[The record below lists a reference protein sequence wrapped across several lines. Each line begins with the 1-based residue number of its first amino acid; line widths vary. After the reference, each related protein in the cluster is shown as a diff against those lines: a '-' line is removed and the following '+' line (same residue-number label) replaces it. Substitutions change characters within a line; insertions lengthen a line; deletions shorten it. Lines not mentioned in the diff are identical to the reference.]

1 MARGKGKS
9 KSKAPAKKRPPKQRH
24 NSAGLE
30 TPSQSGPQ
38 LNRPTERG
46 PPAVGG
52 SGPKE
57 RATEGSRRR
66 SRSRSREPDR
76 EPERR
81 VPTEIPARESRG
93 RESSRRPRR
102 ERSGSHTISPRRRER
117 KRYSPVSDESSDS
130 SDGYRRAKR
139 KPRSP
144 RRRQEEEPACLSKL
158 TGLLR
163 PLLEQRTSTVAD
175 VAPGPTSPV
184 PTMAPQPAPAP
195 DALDCRASVNLSGLE
210 DEGDPIDPDPLDY
223 DPMEDS
229 FGHNYEPEEAP
240 VTGGAL
246 HQELITRAADI
257 FRRHLGFEEP
267 ETQPQKAGRVS
278 KLTSTGEA
286 SSKPKTTI
294 PVDATCYDRFEA
306 IANKTKWTAFPA
318 RADRAV
324 RVPDEAWRDLFKC
337 PTIPQE
343 AKERLKAE
351 QGASSTH
358 VFKTPAQRKL
368 EELLVEVDMAA
379 RSGMKFASV
388 LMLSAE
394 VLMRHHQQLPE
405 DSSQVSRDEAGQLL
419 LLLGPLVRLTYDQFA
434 RIATRFVKARR
445 QSIVSAIHWPSTEA
459 KDRMLELPILGED
472 LFAGCFQKKLQE
484 EVARRVTLAKSEF
497 RPPATQRTR
506 PFRPRESRAPRGTRA
521 APAKSM
527 SRGTL
532 RGRSRGQP
540 SVRPV
545 PGPPEE
551 AEARRRPD
559 GTVTAPPLDQR
570 SPPSPRGAHLTA
582 AIPLVGGETYK
593 LLPAMGIYWRGQV
606 GVGHSQTRV
615 QNRILLQPAFRGR
628 RKADT
633 HTHGPRQTLSS
644 RRGNSG
650 PVGQAGNYKSSG
662 RDGTTLPVLFLS
674 DQNTGRHLASHPK
687 PKTPELK
694 THQTKTLPYGDL
706 KLNITPTQKGHVGGE
721 RRLTGRLPAHLDTQ
735 RTPTIQDYQFRA
747 LPFGLATAPRVFT
760 RVAGAV
766 VAHLRKRG
774 VTLYVYL
781 DDWLVVGNSRSEA
794 TNNVHK
800 TLQTLQ
806 ELGWIVNQK
815 KSRLSPSQTI
825 QFLGAIL
832 DFTTGIARPS
842 EERVAAV

>member
-1 MARGKGKS
+1 MSRNPLKCINCSMFRPGRAWDEHDLCPKCRSCTRRDPCLVCIKFTPAQWQDIDLWLEGLRSKLQGRLDSIPSAIGAPEVPGIKGDREEEGVVEREVEESGQERAEGEKEVEREERERERIPLTDPATSGSVTARGKGRS
-9 KSKAPAKKRPPKQRH
+9 KGKAPAKKRPPKQRH
-24 NSAGLE
+24 SSAGLE

-57 RATEGSRRR
+57 RATEGTRRR

-81 VPTEIPARESRG
+81 VPTEIPARESRE

-102 ERSGSHTISPRRRER
+102 ERSGSHTRSPRRRER
-117 KRYSPVSDESSDS
+117 KRYSPISDESSDS
-130 SDGYRRAKR
+130 SDDGYRRSKR
-139 KPRSP
+139 RRRSP
-144 RRRQEEEPACLSKL
+144 RRRQEEEPAWLSKL

-184 PTMAPQPAPAP
+184 STMAPQPAPDP

-210 DEGDPIDPDPLDY
+210 DEGEPIDPDPLDY

-246 HQELITRAADI
+246 PQELITRAADI

-278 KLTSTGEA
+278 KLTATGEA
-286 SSKPKTTI
+286 SYKPKTTI

-324 RVPDEAWRDLFKC
+324 RVPDEAWKDLFRC

-358 VFKTPAQRKL
+358 VFKTPDQRKL

-419 LLLGPLVRLTYDQFA
+419 LLLGPLVRLAYDQFA
-434 RIATRFVKARR
+434 RVATRSVKARR
-445 QSIVSAIHWPSTEA
+445 QNIVSAIHWPSTEA
-459 KDRMLELPILGED
+459 NDRMLELPILGED
-472 LFAGCFQKKLQE
+472 LLRAASKRNCRKRWPEGRLWPNQNSDPHL
-484 EVARRVTLAKSEF
+484 
-497 RPPATQRTR
+497 
-506 PFRPRESRAPRGTRA
+506 PREPEPSA
-521 APAKSM
+521 
-527 SRGTL
+527 
-532 RGRSRGQP
+532 RGRAEHLGERGQH
-540 SVRPV
+540 
-545 PGPPEE
+545 PPN
-551 AEARRRPD
+551 
-559 GTVTAPPLDQR
+559 L
-570 SPPSPRGAHLTA
+570 
-582 AIPLVGGETYK
+582 
-593 LLPAMGIYWRGQV
+593 
-606 GVGHSQTRV
+606 
-615 QNRILLQPAFRGR
+615 
-628 RKADT
+628 
-633 HTHGPRQTLSS
+633 
-644 RRGNSG
+644 
-650 PVGQAGNYKSSG
+650 
-662 RDGTTLPVLFLS
+662 
-674 DQNTGRHLASHPK
+674 
-687 PKTPELK
+687 
-694 THQTKTLPYGDL
+694 
-706 KLNITPTQKGHVGGE
+706 
-721 RRLTGRLPAHLDTQ
+721 
-735 RTPTIQDYQFRA
+735 
-747 LPFGLATAPRVFT
+747 
-760 RVAGAV
+760 
-766 VAHLRKRG
+766 
-774 VTLYVYL
+774 
-781 DDWLVVGNSRSEA
+781 
-794 TNNVHK
+794 
-800 TLQTLQ
+800 
-806 ELGWIVNQK
+806 
-815 KSRLSPSQTI
+815 
-825 QFLGAIL
+825 
-832 DFTTGIARPS
+832 
-842 EERVAAV
+842 

>member
-1 MARGKGKS
+1 MSRNPLKCINCSMFRPGRAWDEHDLCPKCRSCTRRDPCLVCIKFTPAQWQDIDLWREGLRSKLQGRLDSIPSAIGAPEVPGITGDREEEGVVEREVEESGQERAEGEKEVEREERERERIPLTAPATSGSVTARGKGRS
-9 KSKAPAKKRPPKQRH
+9 KGKAPARKRPPKQRH
-24 NSAGLE
+24 SSAGLE

-57 RATEGSRRR
+57 RATEGTRRR

-81 VPTEIPARESRG
+81 VPTEIPARESRE

-102 ERSGSHTISPRRRER
+102 ERSGSHTRSPRRRER
-117 KRYSPVSDESSDS
+117 KRYSPISDESSDS
-130 SDGYRRAKR
+130 SDDGYRRSKR
-139 KPRSP
+139 RRRSP
-144 RRRQEEEPACLSKL
+144 RRRQEEEPAWLSKL

-184 PTMAPQPAPAP
+184 LTMAPQPAPDP

-210 DEGDPIDPDPLDY
+210 DEGEPIDPDPLHY

-246 HQELITRAADI
+246 PQELITRAADI

-278 KLTSTGEA
+278 KLTATGEA
-286 SSKPKTTI
+286 SYKPKTTI

-324 RVPDEAWRDLFKC
+324 RVPDEAWKDLFRC

-358 VFKTPAQRKL
+358 VFKTPDQRKL

-419 LLLGPLVRLTYDQFA
+419 LLLGPLVRLAYDQFA
-434 RIATRFVKARR
+434 RVATRSVKARR
-445 QSIVSAIHWPSTEA
+445 QNIVSAIHWPSTEA

-484 EVARRVTLAKSEF
+484 EVARRETLAKSEF
-497 RPPATQRTR
+497 RPPPTQRTR

-527 SRGTL
+527 SRGAL
-532 RGRSRGQP
+532 RGRSRGAAF
-540 SVRPV
+540 RPT
-545 PGPPEE
+545 
-551 AEARRRPD
+551 RPW
-559 GTVTAPPLDQR
+559 A
-570 SPPSPRGAHLTA
+570 PRG
-582 AIPLVGGETYK
+582 G
-593 LLPAMGIYWRGQV
+593 RG
-606 GVGHSQTRV
+606 STSTRRDSDRSS
-615 QNRILLQPAFRGR
+615 NRPAF
-628 RKADT
+628 
-633 HTHGPRQTLSS
+633 
-644 RRGNSG
+644 
-650 PVGQAGNYKSSG
+650 
-662 RDGTTLPVLFLS
+662 
-674 DQNTGRHLASHPK
+674 
-687 PKTPELK
+687 
-694 THQTKTLPYGDL
+694 
-706 KLNITPTQKGHVGGE
+706 
-721 RRLTGRLPAHLDTQ
+721 
-735 RTPTIQDYQFRA
+735 
-747 LPFGLATAPRVFT
+747 
-760 RVAGAV
+760 
-766 VAHLRKRG
+766 
-774 VTLYVYL
+774 
-781 DDWLVVGNSRSEA
+781 
-794 TNNVHK
+794 
-800 TLQTLQ
+800 
-806 ELGWIVNQK
+806 
-815 KSRLSPSQTI
+815 
-825 QFLGAIL
+825 
-832 DFTTGIARPS
+832 
-842 EERVAAV
+842 AAQP